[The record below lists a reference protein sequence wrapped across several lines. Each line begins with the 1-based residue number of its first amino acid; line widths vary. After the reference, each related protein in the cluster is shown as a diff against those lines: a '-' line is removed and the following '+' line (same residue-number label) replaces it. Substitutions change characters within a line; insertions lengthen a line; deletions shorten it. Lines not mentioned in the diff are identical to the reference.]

1 MSKLPDDTSCFID
14 TNVWLYA
21 FIASQ
26 DERKSNLAN
35 KLIQGSRSTVVSV
48 QVINEVCANL
58 VKREQFTPAQT
69 RDVISD
75 FYATCVVVSQDEIVL
90 MMATELRERYSLS
103 YWDSLIVASAIISGA
118 TTLFSEDLHDGLVV
132 NQQVTIVNPF
142 KR

>member
-1 MSKLPDDTSCFID
+1 MSEPQENTSCFID

-35 KLIQGSRSTVVSV
+35 KLIQKSRSTIVSV

-75 FYATCVVVSQDEIVL
+75 FYATCVVVGQDEIVL
-90 MMATELRERYSLS
+90 IMATELRERYSLS

-118 TTLFSEDLHDGLVV
+118 TTLYSEDLHDGLVIDQKLTV
-132 NQQVTIVNPF
+132 MNPF
-142 KR
+142 K

>member
-1 MSKLPDDTSCFID
+1 MSEPQENTSCFID

-35 KLIQGSRSTVVSV
+35 KLIQKSRSTIVSV

-75 FYATCVVVSQDEIVL
+75 FYAICVVVGQDEIVL
-90 MMATELRERYSLS
+90 IMATELRERYSLS
-103 YWDSLIVASAIISGA
+103 HWDSLIVASAIISGA
-118 TTLFSEDLHDGLVV
+118 TTLYSEDLHDGLVIDQKLTV
-132 NQQVTIVNPF
+132 MNPF
-142 KR
+142 K

>member
-48 QVINEVCANL
+48 QVINEVCGNL

>member
-1 MSKLPDDTSCFID
+1 MSEPQENTSCFID

-35 KLIQGSRSTVVSV
+35 KLIQKSRSTIVSV

-75 FYATCVVVSQDEIVL
+75 FYATCVVVGQDEIVL
-90 MMATELRERYSLS
+90 IMATELRERYSLS
-103 YWDSLIVASAIISGA
+103 HWDSLIVASAIISGA
-118 TTLFSEDLHDGLVV
+118 TTLYSEDLHDGLVIDQKLTV
-132 NQQVTIVNPF
+132 MNPF
-142 KR
+142 K